1 MLFQKDGETMSATTS
16 TMLPL
21 GTNAPDFALYDT
33 QDNQIKRDDFIGA
46 KALLVV
52 FMSNHCPYVKH
63 IRKNLVLLISEYQQ
77 RGVAAVGINSNDVDN
92 YPDDSPSRMA
102 EDASEF
108 GYTFPYLFDP
118 SQSVAKAYHAAC
130 TPDFFLFDS
139 SFKLVYRGQMDD
151 SRPGNGRE
159 NDGKDLRSALDAVL
173 DSRPVL
179 TLQKPSMGCSIKWKY
194 GNEPEYF
201 SEG

>member
-1 MLFQKDGETMSATTS
+1 MSATTS

-21 GTNAPDFALYDT
+21 GTEAPDFALYDT
-33 QDNQIKRDDFIGA
+33 LDNQIRRNDFMGA
-46 KALLVV
+46 KALLVI

-63 IRKNLVLLISEYQQ
+63 IRKNMVSLISEYQQ
-77 RGVAAVGINSNDVDN
+77 KGVAAVGINSNDVDN

-102 EDASEF
+102 EDASEYE
-108 GYTFPYLFDP
+108 YTFPYLFDP

-139 SFKLVYRGQMDD
+139 SFSLVYRGQMDD
-151 SRPGNGRE
+151 SRPGNGKE
-159 NDGKDLRSALDAVL
+159 NDGRDLRSALDALL
-173 DSRPVL
+173 DGRAISGI
-179 TLQKPSMGCSIKWKY
+179 QKPSMGCNIKWKY

-201 SEG
+201 NEE

>member
-1 MLFQKDGETMSATTS
+1 MSATIS

-21 GTNAPDFALYDT
+21 GTEAPDFVLFDT
-33 QDNQIKRDDFIGA
+33 LDNQIRRDDFSGA
-46 KALLVV
+46 RALLVV

-63 IRKNLVLLISEYQQ
+63 IRKNLVALISEYQQ
-77 RGVAAVGINSNDVDN
+77 KGVAAVGINSNDVDN

-102 EDASEF
+102 EDAIEF
-108 GYTFPYLFDP
+108 EYTFPYLYDP
-118 SQSVAKAYHAAC
+118 SQSVAKAYNAAC

-139 SFKLVYRGQMDD
+139 ALRLVYRGQMDD
-151 SRPGNGRE
+151 SRPGNGRQ

-173 DSRPVL
+173 EGRRVSEV
-179 TLQKPSMGCSIKWKY
+179 QKPSMGCSIKWKY

-201 SEG
+201 REE

>member
-33 QDNQIKRDDFIGA
+33 LDNQIKRDDFVGA